1 MKVKDK
7 HEKAKVPISAMIDV
21 TFLLLVFFIVTSKE
35 IIHEAYVAVNLPGK
49 SDKSTPETD
58 REMTL
63 ELHIYKDSY
72 EISGNT
78 LTLSKMK
85 SFLSV
90 YSEFADECVVNV
102 KVSEEASHQ
111 RLVDALDVMY
121 GAGLKS
127 FGIYTLK

>member
-1 MKVKDK
+1 MKVKDT

-35 IIHEAYVAVNLPGK
+35 IIQEAYVAVNLPGK
-49 SDKSTPETD
+49 TVEPPDEID
-58 REMTL
+58 RKTSL
-63 ELHIYKDSY
+63 DLYIYKDSY
-72 EISGNT
+72 EISGNA

-90 YSEFADECVVNV
+90 YSESAEEFVVNV

-111 RLVDALDVMY
+111 KLVDALDVMH
-121 GAGLKS
+121 GAGLKN
-127 FGIYTLK
+127 FGIHTLK